1 MRWIDTLFKSVMMK
15 VTVALFKY
23 DLPDISSIRGLP
35 EGVSEMYTP
44 PLQLLW
50 VVGGH
55 VRKLSEDV
63 QVSSVS

>member
-50 VVGGH
+50 VV
-55 VRKLSEDV
+55 
-63 QVSSVS
+63 